1 MVHIMSDFNFYNSYY
16 QPNPGIKKIVPD
28 PVYNPNNAPFISSGT
43 KLARGVSIG
52 KFLGAVGEKTNLN
65 HITND
70 ADRLQIARQLY
81 LHAMAMNTI
90 NMDLGQFMNKRLI
103 VVEGL
108 YKKGPQENLSTGGLN
123 DLATKG
129 RVVVYQLLD
138 RAGIP
143 DHMAMFDLAVYW
155 KDNILFEKVILDYDR
170 YNTDGSLECH
180 VILQMPTVDSKFKGN
195 FTKTLET
202 RYNGSLQTT
211 GELIEILA

>member
-1 MVHIMSDFNFYNSYY
+1 
-16 QPNPGIKKIVPD
+16 
-28 PVYNPNNAPFISSGT
+28 
-43 KLARGVSIG
+43 
-52 KFLGAVGEKTNLN
+52 
-65 HITND
+65 
-70 ADRLQIARQLY
+70 
-81 LHAMAMNTI
+81 
-90 NMDLGQFMNKRLI
+90 MDLGQFMNKRLI

-180 VILQMPTVDSKFKGN
+180 VILQMPAVDSNYKGN
-195 FTKTLET
+195 FTKILET